1 MTQEEYAG
9 FRADTCEEYRAQKVE
24 AGEYLADE
32 AEERALGEIDGL
44 LPDGAD
50 TEGMLLLVGE
60 VDGVVVGRAWV
71 ALQHSLSPPGTAWIY
86 AIEVSPEHRGK
97 GYSRALLAGTERE
110 TARHGV
116 PYLGLNV
123 FGANAA
129 ARHLYESAGY
139 QIQAMQMRKALS

>member
-1 MTQEEYAG
+1 MTPEEYAG
-9 FRADTCEEYRAQKVE
+9 FRADTCVEYAAQKVE
-24 AGEYLADE
+24 AGEYPAGE
-32 AEERALGEIDGL
+32 GEERALAEINGL
-44 LPDGAD
+44 LPDGAG

-71 ALQHSLSPPGTAWIY
+71 GLQHPQSPPGTAWIY

-97 GYSRALLAGTERE
+97 GYSKALLAGTERE

-123 FGANAA
+123 FGPNAV
-129 ARHLYESAGY
+129 ARHLYESSGY
-139 QIQAMQMRKALS
+139 ETQAVQMRKKL